1 MPSFVVFND
10 PTLTMWKIISIFPRF
25 SYAWLFL
32 WEKEAERGIRVSSI
46 MIWVTIIDYWHDYQ
60 QKNRQISQFLQICN
74 VTSSVNVFYTTLLR
88 TPNNYFYR
96 TNKVIKP
103 MIIVIIHQVKRNKC
117 NENSLFFLYKSKNI
131 HDSFIFLL
139 ILFPHC
145 QVSTKD
151 VSTVHLCIKD
161 CPGFLE

>member
-60 QKNRQISQFLQICN
+60 QKPARFHN
-74 VTSSVNVFYTTLLR
+74 FYKFVMWLVPSMSFILHYLEL
-88 TPNNYFYR
+88 PNNYFYR